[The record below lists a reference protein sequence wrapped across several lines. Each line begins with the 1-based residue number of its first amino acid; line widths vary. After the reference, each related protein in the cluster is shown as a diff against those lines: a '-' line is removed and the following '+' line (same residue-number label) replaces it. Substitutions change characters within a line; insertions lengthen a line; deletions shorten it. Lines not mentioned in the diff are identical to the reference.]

1 MPDSESDSESVS
13 QSDFESDYEAARAE
27 LLAAEVE
34 LTHARERVA
43 EMRRQLPGQ
52 PVEDYE
58 LTVTRAGS
66 SDPPERRR
74 LSELFSSPDRTLVL
88 MQFMLGEAQ
97 TSPCPMCSMW
107 ADGYNGVAPHLEQ
120 RIDFGIV
127 AAADPDELR
136 QLAEARG
143 WTNLLLV
150 SAAGTSLKT
159 DLGMQDEQ
167 GNQWP
172 GVSVFRLDAEG
183 RPVHHYTG
191 GAHLAGDLW
200 RGVDLLSPVWHFLD
214 LTPEGRGDWMPS
226 LSY

>member
-1 MPDSESDSESVS
+1 MSAVSDHDS
-13 QSDFESDYEAARAE
+13 ARAE

-34 LTHARERVA
+34 LMEARERVA
-43 EMRRQLPGQ
+43 EMRRRLPGQ
-52 PVEDYE
+52 PIDDYQ

-66 SDPPERRR
+66 SEPAQPRR
-74 LSELFSSPDRTLVL
+74 LSELFSDPDRTLVL

-107 ADGYNGVAPHLEQ
+107 ADGYNGAAPHLEQ

-127 AAADPDELR
+127 AAADADELR
-136 QLAEARG
+136 ELAEARG
-143 WTNLLLV
+143 WHNLLLV
-150 SAAGTSLKT
+150 SSAGTSFKT
-159 DLGMQDEQ
+159 DFGMQDDQ

-172 GVSVFRLDAEG
+172 GVSVFRLDGDG

-191 GAHLAGDLW
+191 GAHLTGDTW

-226 LSY
+226 LTY